1 MIINYI
7 NSKYVSFHVPGHGSG
22 NLIPEDI
29 SIALG
34 KKAFY
39 SDLTELSG
47 LDNLHHPE
55 GAIKQAQYLAADA
68 FGVRWTHFLVG
79 GSSAGIKAMILSCL
93 SPGDRMLVARDCHKS
108 VISGFIMGGVEPVF
122 VYGSSNNIHYPVSSL
137 DYIEA
142 LNENNSLNSVLVT
155 APNYYGMMVDIQAIS
170 DIARKKNITIMVD
183 EAHGSHL
190 NWCDKL
196 PKSAVSMD
204 VDLVVHSAHKTLPA
218 LTQGSYLHVVGNGS
232 YTSRLLS
239 VLSLL
244 QTSSPSYPIMASLD
258 ACRKFVYF
266 SGEKYLNRTLEIAKW
281 LRREINGIDGLK
293 SPDRNQAIGNG
304 VYDFDETKLYIDVSD
319 IGLNGFTA
327 DEFLRSKGI
336 FVEMVDFHGVLCV
349 LTMSTRWVD
358 AQKLIKALK
367 ELKRQ
372 ADRNK
377 EMHRIIIPST
387 RPPKTTLNM
396 LPRDAFFAQNET
408 VPLAEAV
415 GRISAI
421 SVSPYPPGIP
431 ALIPGEVITKEII
444 EYLLAVLRMGSLVE
458 GVFNSRIRVIR

>member
-1 MIINYI
+1 M
-7 NSKYVSFHVPGHGSG
+7 F
-22 NLIPEDI
+22 
-29 SIALG
+29 
-34 KKAFY
+34 
-39 SDLTELSG
+39 
-47 LDNLHHPE
+47 
-55 GAIKQAQYLAADA
+55 
-68 FGVRWTHFLVG
+68 
-79 GSSAGIKAMILSCL
+79 
-93 SPGDRMLVARDCHKS
+93 VARDCHKS
-108 VISGFIMGGVEPVF
+108 VISGLIMGGIEPVF
-122 VYGSSNNIHYPVSSL
+122 VYGSSNNIHYTVSSL

-142 LNENNSLNSVLVT
+142 LNENNSLNTVLVT
-155 APNYYGMMVDIQAIS
+155 ASNYYGMMVDIQAIS
-170 DIARKKNITIMVD
+170 DIARKKNATIIVD

-204 VDLVVHSAHKTLPA
+204 VDMVVHSAHKTLPA
-218 LTQGSYLHVVGNGS
+218 LTQGSYLHVVGKGS

-266 SGEKYLNRTLEIAKW
+266 NGEKYLNRTLEIAKW

-293 SPDRNQAIGNG
+293 SPGRKQAIGNG
-304 VYDFDETKLYIDVSD
+304 VYYFDETKLYIDISD

-336 FVEMVDFHGVLCV
+336 FVEMADFHGVLCV

-358 AQKLIKALK
+358 AQKLIEAVK

-372 ADRNK
+372 VNENK
-377 EMHRIIIPST
+377 VERIKMSNI

-396 LPRDAFFAQNET
+396 LPRDAFFARNET

-415 GRISAI
+415 GRISAM

-444 EYLLAVLRMGSLVE
+444 EYLSVVLRMGSLIE
-458 GVFNSRIRVIR
+458 GVFNSRICVIR